1 MKFIF
6 TTCVVIVL
14 LCGFSYKGPE
24 TELVELLN
32 HERAA
37 VNAAPLTI
45 DWEVARL
52 ARYKVEDMQHLG
64 FIGYVSPVY
73 GSPEDMLRR
82 FEIPY
87 CSLGIT
93 VAKGQESA
101 EEVVKAWLSSSTH
114 SKVLLNTEFSHAGVG
129 FTRNAEDI
137 PYWAIILFTSSD
149 K

>member
-1 MKFIF
+1 MKIIF
-6 TTCVVIVL
+6 WACVTIVCF
-14 LCGFSYKGPE
+14 CGFSYKGPE

-32 HERAA
+32 RERVAA
-37 VNAAPLTI
+37 NAEPLII
-45 DWEVARL
+45 DWEIARL

-82 FEIPY
+82 FEIPFNV
-87 CSLGIT
+87 LGIT

-101 EEVVKAWLSSSTH
+101 AEVVGAWLSSSAH
-114 SKVLLNTEFSHAGVG
+114 REVLLSAEFSHAGVG
-129 FTRNAEDI
+129 FTHNAEDI